1 MESPVSGPGWTFLWF
16 LTSVMSGAV
25 RCGAVWCGVVRSVVM
40 QEGSECWSDN
50 V

>member
-1 MESPVSGPGWTFLWF
+1 MESSVSGPSWTFLWF
-16 LTSVMSGAV
+16 LTLVMTGV
-25 RCGAVWCGVVRSVVM
+25 VWCGVVWCGGEKSVVM